1 MIITPLIMPTI
12 NPSAVPSGIIRRL
25 NSQNIKISSTTYV
38 DEFKSFLYFAFLIEG
53 VRTFTLA
60 DLFDCNL
67 GGVVIVT
74 TPPDLNDIIL
84 GGLLSEWAPY
94 FIIRS
99 GEAGE
104 IFKEIEQIIMSTE
117 LRKFFQ

>member
-1 MIITPLIMPTI
+1 MPTI

-25 NSQNIKISSTTYV
+25 NSQNIKLSNNTYI
-38 DEFKSFLYFAFLIEG
+38 DEFKSFLYFAFLIEE

-60 DLFDCNL
+60 ELFKCTL
-67 GGVVIVT
+67 GGVVINT
-74 TPPDLNDIIL
+74 APPDLNDIVI
-84 GGLLSEWAPY
+84 GGLLSEWKPY
-94 FIIRS
+94 LKKYS

-104 IFKEIEQIIMSTE
+104 IFKQIEQIIMSTE